1 MYYKSIM
8 MLAAGTIGA
17 STISQNVIAQTRDG
31 VASSS
36 VDAKRSA
43 QHPVFL
49 STDVLFGCKVME
61 DGERHSKVS
70 DALVDVST
78 GNIEGVITKNGQVY
92 PFHSLTWN
100 PETKCFE
107 RSMHAAPNTHEGT
120 AHVAKAESAET
131 ADEVETADRKA
142 EAANQVE
149 PETPAPVDAST
160 PLPATKSK
168 HAVRHSTNSC
178 YMLSKLVEYPLVGYE
193 QTTEGRKKTEIG
205 SIGGAFIDARSGKL
219 AYVSTSVGGVL
230 GIGAESRVIPWS
242 AVEVKR
248 NVDGDQQ
255 IVASLTAQRL
265 EKAPA
270 YGEGP
275 DNLNNPE
282 YRDSLYSYY
291 GTDRADFE
299 PARNDAMSL
308 MTLSKVLG
316 AEIVRGNDKE
326 DSLSDLILNPE
337 NGQITHAIC
346 ENGGVVPIGALQWDA
361 KDKRFRIGQDTASV
375 DVDASAPKV
384 LASTLSDYM
393 VMCTGEECG
402 DLEDFYFDA
411 KTNRFAYIA
420 VAYDGMRVLPWRS
433 ATLTTSEPRKINLS
447 CSKEAMKSA
456 PELDGKV
463 GATIYSPAFRERVE
477 AIVRGD

>member
-8 MLAAGTIGA
+8 MLAAGMIGA
-17 STISQNVIAQTRDG
+17 STISNTVTAQDRDE
-31 VASSS
+31 VASSR
-36 VDAKRSA
+36 VDVTRTA

-61 DGERHSKVS
+61 DGERHSEVR
-70 DALVDVST
+70 DALVDIST
-78 GNIEGVITKNGQVY
+78 GTIEGVVTKNGQVY

-107 RSMHAAPNTHEGT
+107 RSMHVESHTHDGYVEASKAAR
-120 AHVAKAESAET
+120 AKAEDEETDADHAKSET
-131 ADEVETADRKA
+131 AA
-142 EAANQVE
+142 
-149 PETPAPVDAST
+149 PADASS
-160 PLPATKSK
+160 PRQDRQSK
-168 HAVRHSTNSC
+168 HAVRRSTNSC

-299 PARNDAMSL
+299 PARKDAMSL

-346 ENGGVVPIGALQWDA
+346 ENGGVVPISALEWDA
-361 KDKRFRIGQDTASV
+361 KDKQFRIGQDTASV
-375 DVDASAPKV
+375 EVDASAPKV
-384 LASTLSDYM
+384 LASTLEDYM
-393 VMCTGEECG
+393 VMCNGEECG

-477 AIVRGD
+477 AIVQGD